1 MEIMENGKRVLRVLV
16 ADDEPAVALAV
27 KSVLKFCG
35 YLVDVAA
42 SGGDALKLVQEAPEK
57 FALVLTDHNM
67 PGMSGLDLARGLY
80 AMDYP
85 GKVII
90 LSALVTREM
99 EAAYNQVGVDRIILK
114 PFDLK
119 SFRAAVESTL
129 RHAGASA

>member
-1 MEIMENGKRVLRVLV
+1 M
-16 ADDEPAVALAV
+16 ALAV

-99 EAAYNQVGVDRIILK
+99 EAEVGVDRIILK

-119 SFRAAVESTL
+119 SFRVPWNTLHARKRLNARGGSRGNCARAA
-129 RHAGASA
+129 

>member
-1 MEIMENGKRVLRVLV
+1 MEIMENSKRVLV

-35 YLVDVAA
+35 YQVETA
-42 SGGDALKLVQEAPEK
+42 SSGDEALQRVREEPAK

-67 PGMSGLDLARGLY
+67 PGKSGLEVARELD

-90 LSALVTREM
+90 VSALVTDEM
-99 EAAYNQVGVDRIILK
+99 ETAYQEAGVEKIILK

-119 SFRAAVESTL
+119 SFREAVESTL
-129 RHAGASA
+129 HAHA